1 MCGGRVPCGSSGRQQ
16 GWRRELTGWS
26 GDDVRALMR
35 YQTTPEC
42 PSRTVLGVVRK
53 PEKTEVPGLSSGV
66 RCMDF

>member
-1 MCGGRVPCGSSGRQQ
+1 M
-16 GWRRELTGWS
+16 GWS

-66 RCMDF
+66 RSMDF